1 MRETG
6 TVARDETWTAWPVS
20 WDAVWVGA
28 LASVVAVIL
37 FGLAG
42 TAFGAYKAG
51 AEARIT
57 SLSAIGLPALIFGA
71 FGAFLSFVIGGWIA
85 ARVAGI
91 RRSEPAMLHGAIAFL
106 VATVVLVA
114 LASFGGA
121 VFNGW
126 YVALAPAPAAT
137 QPGQAVDPAAAK
149 AAAAGATSAAA
160 SILLGLTGS
169 VIGGWMASGE
179 PMTFTHYRTRAMTSR
194 TVPTDR
200 TTRI

>member
-6 TVARDETWTAWPVS
+6 TAVRQESWAAWPVF
-20 WDAVWVGA
+20 WTAVWVGA

-51 AEARIT
+51 AEGRIT
-57 SLSAIGLPALIFGA
+57 SFSGIGLPALVFAVFGS
-71 FGAFLSFVIGGWIA
+71 FLSFVIGGWIA

-91 RRSEPAMLHGAIAFL
+91 GRAEPAMLHGAIAFL
-106 VATVVLVA
+106 VGTVILVA

-126 YVALAPAPAAT
+126 YVALAPYPSFRYVVAVTAEHGGFGADTAAPEARKILAALFGIKNDKGPAPNPNAGAAGVVAPAPAT
-137 QPGQAVDPAAAK
+137 V
-149 AAAAGATSAAA
+149 
-160 SILLGLTGS
+160 
-169 VIGGWMASGE
+169 
-179 PMTFTHYRTRAMTSR
+179 TH
-194 TVPTDR
+194 
-200 TTRI
+200 